1 MENTKK
7 KNGKRNFENP
17 VKKKVKNKDGKPS
30 KYQNEISKPK
40 FPKEYKKRITK
51 RHTTFSK

>member
-7 KNGKRNFENP
+7 KWKKELRKP
-17 VKKKVKNKDGKPS
+17 CKKKVKNKDGKPS